1 MIPHGRES
9 SYLLHSIVIPRG
21 GIIGPEGS
29 NAASDPES
37 AKGARTKGEEGREE
51 EEEQTCKL
59 PTAFFLLP
67 PSLPSSM
74 TASDA
79 SFFLGNEEGGIF
91 PGGQFG
97 SDDSKSPCISHTPHR
112 SDLKETCMH
121 FPAEGRSGRGRKEE
135 TNIQNK
141 TTADWMGMWRVGNWL
156 VTVVGNQL
164 GDPRVRAS
172 GMGRRETAV
181 LPMQTKKWRRRVTN
195 SSSAPR
201 DLVFRDSR
209 AS

>member
-1 MIPHGRES
+1 
-9 SYLLHSIVIPRG
+9 
-21 GIIGPEGS
+21 
-29 NAASDPES
+29 
-37 AKGARTKGEEGREE
+37 
-51 EEEQTCKL
+51 
-59 PTAFFLLP
+59 
-67 PSLPSSM
+67 
-74 TASDA
+74 
-79 SFFLGNEEGGIF
+79 
-91 PGGQFG
+91 
-97 SDDSKSPCISHTPHR
+97 
-112 SDLKETCMH
+112 MH

-195 SSSAPR
+195 SPSAPETLFSGTAER
-201 DLVFRDSR
+201 GNEN
-209 AS
+209 